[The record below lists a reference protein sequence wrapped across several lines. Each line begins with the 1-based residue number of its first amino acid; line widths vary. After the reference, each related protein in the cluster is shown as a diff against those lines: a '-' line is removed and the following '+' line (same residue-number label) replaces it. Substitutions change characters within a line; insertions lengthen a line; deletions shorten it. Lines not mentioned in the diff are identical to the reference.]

1 MTEDRRI
8 MDKIAEERD
17 VTIRYPNDIN
27 IESLMDIRMYRKS
40 AIKNG
45 VLCLLT
51 RRNPLHFKNNTQLP
65 LRDVY
70 YSDFNNAERHHIFP
84 KSIVQKAYPA
94 IKVHSLPNF
103 CFIPAELNKEI
114 SNKKPSKYFA
124 EFASENPDFEDTL
137 KTHLIKYDESI
148 KTDDFISFLSSRAAA
163 MLEEITR
170 ATGSKISRVS
180 ADDANKAIDKVE
192 KSLRNLLDKK
202 LSVKNVNYWKGP
214 IPGDIVDVVKGRLDD
229 YLKKDPSKTVND
241 FTPRDLLDFCD
252 IMDYYKIIIC
262 NWDIFQSLFRSKVE
276 TEKRFINL
284 KEYRNT
290 VKHNRGEIV
299 PFIKKEGEAALEWL
313 SIILEEKSK
322 KKEEKSI
329 AQDDIGIVS
338 HKINSKEEID
348 TIVCPAKE
356 DGFKAT
362 FLGEK
367 QWYSIRISSSVIPR
381 LKYLAIYEVSPVS
394 AIRWAGKVLKV
405 ELFENG
411 PKYRVYLSEIFKVGP
426 IEKDSPKF
434 VPQGSRYTKFDLLS
448 KAKKLSDIF

>member
-1 MTEDRRI
+1 
-8 MDKIAEERD
+8 
-17 VTIRYPNDIN
+17 
-27 IESLMDIRMYRKS
+27 
-40 AIKNG
+40 
-45 VLCLLT
+45 
-51 RRNPLHFKNNTQLP
+51 